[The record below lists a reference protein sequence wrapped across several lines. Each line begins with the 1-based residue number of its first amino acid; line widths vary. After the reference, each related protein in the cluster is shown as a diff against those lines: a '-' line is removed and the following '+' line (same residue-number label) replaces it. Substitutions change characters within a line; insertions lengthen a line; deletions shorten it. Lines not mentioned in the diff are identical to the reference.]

1 MTIKPPFEQIVET
14 HAATVLRVCRAR
26 LDSRADAEDAWS
38 ETFLAAMRAYP
49 ELPAD
54 ANVQA
59 WLVTIAHRKSI
70 DVVRAAGRRAIPV
83 DRVPEMTSA
92 PVGGDGAGEVWQAVA
107 ALPNKQ
113 RLVVAYHYFGGL
125 PYKEVAEIVGGTAAA
140 ARRAAADGLSSLRV
154 ALSEPVFADEADP
167 KGVNR

>member
-1 MTIKPPFEQIVET
+1 MTYKPPFEQIVET
-14 HAATVLRVCRAR
+14 HADTVLRVCRAR
-26 LDSRADAEDAWS
+26 LDSWADAEDAWS
-38 ETFLAAMRAYP
+38 DTFLAAMRAYP
-49 ELPAD
+49 DLPAD

-70 DVVRAAGRRAIPV
+70 DVVRAAARRGIPV
-83 DRVPEMTSA
+83 ENVPEATPIGQDDA
-92 PVGGDGAGEVWQAVA
+92 AEVWQAVA

-125 PYKEVAEIVGGTAAA
+125 PYKEVADIVGGTAAA

-154 ALSEPVFADEADP
+154 ALTEPAIVDQE
-167 KGVNR
+167 GVAR